1 MNSSKE
7 NEKHIIN
14 SVISL
19 IDDVV
24 SYFDKHVDY
33 VNDLNVF
40 PVPDGDTGTNMYRT
54 LKGVQS
60 RVNEQELFTIGD
72 LSKVISLAALYEGR
86 GNSGVILAQII
97 RGLFSCLNETIDWQM
112 SNIPVALSTAKDK
125 AYSSVSEPV
134 EGTMLTV
141 IGEISDKLNDFFSE
155 TDTNLKDLLT
165 SLSGFAQKSV
175 NDTPN
180 HMQLLKD
187 SGVVDS
193 GGYGI
198 EIIVKAIE
206 LSCLQPR
213 SLDASVTV
221 RTPEDSGNKIK
232 QALGDHFDHGDEYG
246 FCTQFVLISETDETV
261 LRNKLENLCTS
272 LVVLSESPVHR
283 VHLHTND
290 VDDVMSNAKKIGE
303 IQDLS
308 VEDMEKQAFG
318 SYSNSTEALNVDE
331 DLVKM
336 IVLSSGEGNKEMFL
350 ELGAAT
356 VFSLSPDSNPSV
368 SELLGLFKQFESSDV
383 DLILL
388 PNDKNIFSAASEA
401 AKMTKL
407 NIKIIPTQNLG
418 QGLECAAEFDP
429 QMKLEINEKLMLEI
443 ISNIENIFIF
453 PSARNI
459 SINNTVDVLSGD
471 PIAMKS
477 GSIIDSA
484 KTLDSLLVKIL
495 KSEMNLEYERVII
508 LVGKDRIKSQV
519 DDFLSKNVESV
530 VKSNIETYYGG
541 QDHYDYL
548 VSIIK

>member
-14 SVISL
+14 SVIRL

-60 RVNEQELFTIGD
+60 RIQEQEIFTIGD

-97 RGLFSCLNETIDWQM
+97 RGLFSCLNETLDWQM
-112 SNIPVALSTAKDK
+112 SNIPAALSTAKDK

-155 TDTNLKDLLT
+155 TDTNLENLLT
-165 SLSGFAQKSV
+165 SLYDFAQKSV

-232 QALGDHFDHGDEYG
+232 QTLGDHFDHGDEYG
-246 FCTQFVLISETDETV
+246 FCTQFVLISEIDETV

-272 LVVLSESPVHR
+272 LVVLSEPPVHR

-290 VDDVMSNAKKIGE
+290 VDDVMSNARKIGE

-368 SELLGLFKQFESSDV
+368 SELLGLFKQFENSDV

-407 NIKIIPTQNLG
+407 NIKIIPTQNIG

-453 PSARNI
+453 PSARNM
-459 SINNTVDVLSGD
+459 SINNTDDVLSGD

-477 GSIIDSA
+477 GAIIDSA

-508 LVGKDRIKSQV
+508 LIGKDRIKSQV

>member
-14 SVISL
+14 SVIRL

-112 SNIPVALSTAKDK
+112 SNIPAALSTAKDK

-155 TDTNLKDLLT
+155 TDTNLENLLT
-165 SLSGFAQKSV
+165 SLYDFAQKSV

-213 SLDASVTV
+213 SLDASLTV

-232 QALGDHFDHGDEYG
+232 EALGDHFDHGDEYG

-318 SYSNSTEALNVDE
+318 SYSNGTEALNVDE

-443 ISNIENIFIF
+443 IPNIENIFIF

>member
-40 PVPDGDTGTNMYRT
+40 PVPDGDTGNNMYRT

-60 RVNEQELFTIGD
+60 RIQEQEFFTIGD

-112 SNIPVALSTAKDK
+112 SNIPAALSTAKDK

-213 SLDASVTV
+213 SLDASLTV

-318 SYSNSTEALNVDE
+318 SYSNGTEALNVDE

-443 ISNIENIFIF
+443 IPNIENIFIF
-453 PSARNI
+453 PSARNM
-459 SINNTVDVLSGD
+459 SINNTDDVLSGD

>member
-112 SNIPVALSTAKDK
+112 SNIPAALSTAKDK

-213 SLDASVTV
+213 SLDASLTV

-318 SYSNSTEALNVDE
+318 SYSNGTEALNVDE

-443 ISNIENIFIF
+443 IPNIENIFIF

>member
-14 SVISL
+14 SVIRL

-24 SYFDKHVDY
+24 FYFDKHVDY

-60 RVNEQELFTIGD
+60 RIQEQEIFTIED

-97 RGLFSCLNETIDWQM
+97 RGLFGCLNETLDWQM

-141 IGEISDKLNDFFSE
+141 IGEISDNLNYFFSE
-155 TDTNLKDLLT
+155 TDTTLEDLLT

-180 HMQLLKD
+180 HMQLLQD

-213 SLDASVTV
+213 FLDSSVTV

-290 VDDVMSNAKKIGE
+290 VDNVLSNAKKIGE

-318 SYSNSTEALNVDE
+318 SYSNGTETQNVDE

-368 SELLGLFKQFESSDV
+368 SELLGLFKRFESSDV

-401 AKMTKL
+401 ANMTKL

-443 ISNIENIFIF
+443 IPNIENIFIF

-459 SINNTVDVLSGD
+459 SINNTDDVLSGD

-477 GSIIDSA
+477 GVIIDSA
-484 KTLDSLLVKIL
+484 KTLDSLLIKIL

>member
-1 MNSSKE
+1 MNSTKE

-14 SVISL
+14 SVIRL

-97 RGLFSCLNETIDWQM
+97 RGLFGCLNETLDWQM
-112 SNIPVALSTAKDK
+112 SNIPAALSTAKDK

-155 TDTNLKDLLT
+155 TDTNLEDLLT

-283 VHLHTND
+283 VHLHTNN

-318 SYSNSTEALNVDE
+318 SYSNDIEALNVDE

-388 PNDKNIFSAASEA
+388 PNDKNVFSAASEA

-443 ISNIENIFIF
+443 IPNIENIFIF

-459 SINNTVDVLSGD
+459 SINNTDDVLSGD

-495 KSEMNLEYERVII
+495 KSEMNLEYERIII

>member
-14 SVISL
+14 SVIRL

-24 SYFDKHVDY
+24 FYFDKHVDY

-60 RVNEQELFTIGD
+60 RIQEQEIFTIED

-97 RGLFSCLNETIDWQM
+97 RGLFGCLNETLDWQM

-141 IGEISDKLNDFFSE
+141 IGEISDNLNYFFSE
-155 TDTNLKDLLT
+155 TDTTLEDLLT
-165 SLSGFAQKSV
+165 SLSDFAQKSV

-180 HMQLLKD
+180 HMQLLQD

-213 SLDASVTV
+213 FLDSSVTV

-290 VDDVMSNAKKIGE
+290 VDNVLSNAKKIGE

-318 SYSNSTEALNVDE
+318 SYSNGIETQNVDE

-407 NIKIIPTQNLG
+407 NIKIIPTQNIG

-453 PSARNI
+453 PSARNM
-459 SINNTVDVLSGD
+459 SINNTDDVLSGD

-477 GSIIDSA
+477 GVIIDSA

-519 DDFLSKNVESV
+519 DDFLSKNFESV

>member
-14 SVISL
+14 SVIRL

-97 RGLFSCLNETIDWQM
+97 RGLFSCLNETLDWQV
-112 SNIPVALSTAKDK
+112 SNIPAALSTAKDK

-155 TDTNLKDLLT
+155 TDTNLENLLT
-165 SLSGFAQKSV
+165 SLYDFAQKSV

-246 FCTQFVLISETDETV
+246 FCTQFVLVSEIDETV

-272 LVVLSESPVHR
+272 LVVLSEPPVHR

-290 VDDVMSNAKKIGE
+290 VDDVMSNARKIGE

-368 SELLGLFKQFESSDV
+368 SELLGLFKQFDNSDV

-407 NIKIIPTQNLG
+407 NIKIIPTQNIG

-453 PSARNI
+453 PSARNM
-459 SINNTVDVLSGD
+459 SINNTDDVLLGD

-477 GSIIDSA
+477 GAIIDSA

-508 LVGKDRIKSQV
+508 LIGKDRIKSQV

>member
-112 SNIPVALSTAKDK
+112 SNIPAALSTAKDK

-318 SYSNSTEALNVDE
+318 SYSNDIEALNVDE

-443 ISNIENIFIF
+443 IPNIENIFIF

-495 KSEMNLEYERVII
+495 KSEMNLEYERIII